1 MTTAESAHAVA
12 LTHGRRSWTTAIAS
26 AALLIL
32 LGTLA
37 AAVVLSHKQ
46 SRSQIQSSFGL
57 RGVASARFVSTYVDG
72 QANRQRDV
80 ARRSFA
86 APRVSTDHFQLIVG
100 ALGSGAATLFAAD
113 GHVLE
118 AIPSHAARPRA
129 SGSARS
135 NAVVPAAHTG
145 PTGPPPGS
153 SPPPVISGA
162 EQVAISGVH
171 VAPNG
176 DVATAIAVAYSSAAG
191 RRILSVDYPA
201 SALGLQALAEH
212 AISYPQHNVYIVDS
226 AGRLVAA
233 SPITPAR
240 TLAAA
245 DPQLASAIASS
256 SRGSVP
262 GAHLASTFT
271 VAPVPGTSWRMVIA
285 VPDGRLYASIAG
297 WTLLVPWLVLG
308 LVSVLGALLVALFAR
323 SMSDRARLTKLSA
336 AMRRTAQTDSLTGLY
351 NRRALTEQLTRAS
364 ARARRHGEPLSVL
377 MIDLD
382 RFKQTNDTFGHE
394 AGDQVLC
401 TIADCMRD
409 ALRIDDIYGRWGG
422 DEFLVALPVTDNA
435 GARVSAERL
444 REAAAAVDLAS
455 IGLPAGVALSVGVA
469 TGVHTTPI
477 ELIRHA
483 DLALYR
489 AKAVGHEVDA
499 LASRM

>member
-1 MTTAESAHAVA
+1 
-12 LTHGRRSWTTAIAS
+12 
-26 AALLIL
+26 
-32 LGTLA
+32 
-37 AAVVLSHKQ
+37 
-46 SRSQIQSSFGL
+46 
-57 RGVASARFVSTYVDG
+57 
-72 QANRQRDV
+72 
-80 ARRSFA
+80 
-86 APRVSTDHFQLIVG
+86 
-100 ALGSGAATLFAAD
+100 
-113 GHVLE
+113 
-118 AIPSHAARPRA
+118 
-129 SGSARS
+129 
-135 NAVVPAAHTG
+135 
-145 PTGPPPGS
+145 
-153 SPPPVISGA
+153 
-162 EQVAISGVH
+162 
-171 VAPNG
+171 
-176 DVATAIAVAYSSAAG
+176 
-191 RRILSVDYPA
+191 
-201 SALGLQALAEH
+201 
-212 AISYPQHNVYIVDS
+212 
-226 AGRLVAA
+226 
-233 SPITPAR
+233 
-240 TLAAA
+240 
-245 DPQLASAIASS
+245 
-256 SRGSVP
+256 VP